1 MKKLISLLLV
11 LVFSCCLVTAALAAD
26 SGDALTAAKTLYVMG
41 LFSGTGTDAGGVPD
55 FDLDKVPT
63 RAEAVTMLV
72 TLLGKSDAAKA
83 GTWTTP
89 FTDVPAWAAPY
100 VGYAYENGLTAG
112 LSKTLFGSSSPITGQ
127 QYLTLVLS
135 ALGYDEGADFS
146 WQNASALA
154 DKLGLAGGDSSA
166 AAEFLRG
173 DLAIISASALTQ
185 NFKGTD
191 VDLTQVI
198 ALGKSLAAESDA
210 DIPAAEIAAIAQ
222 TVAGSN
228 GKLSGEDITAIAK
241 LVAAEYDAGL
251 PVDQIAS
258 ITVRLVDSKGTDVPV
273 DEIASVVKS
282 VTTQYKVNLPVDGA
296 VSIYTLISGLINK

>member
-26 SGDALTAAKTLYVMG
+26 SGDALTAAKTLYGMG

-166 AAEFLRG
+166 AEFLRG

-210 DIPAAEIAAIAQ
+210 DIPAVEIAAIAQ

-258 ITVRLVDSKGTDVPV
+258 ITVRLVGSKGTDVPV

-282 VTTQYKVNLPVDGA
+282 VTAQYKVNLPVDGA

>member
-1 MKKLISLLLV
+1 MVECSV
-11 LVFSCCLVTAALAAD
+11 PPFTVTVVPSCAALAPLPLTAYQPASILPPFIVTAAFPFTPTPYWPLVSGVALAAEI
-26 SGDALTAAKTLYVMG
+26 SP
-41 LFSGTGTDAGGVPD
+41 LF
-55 FDLDKVPT
+55 
-63 RAEAVTMLV
+63 MLV
-72 TLLGKSDAAKA
+72 NLLGKSDAAKA

>member
-26 SGDALTAAKTLYVMG
+26 SGDALTAAKTLYGMG

-72 TLLGKSDAAKA
+72 NLLGKSDAAKA

-166 AAEFLRG
+166 AEFLRG
-173 DLAIISASALTQ
+173 DLAIVSASALTR

-222 TVAGSN
+222 TVADSN

-258 ITVRLVDSKGTDVPV
+258 ITARLVESKGADVPV